1 MTALNLR
8 GGEVAGSGGCGVDAA
23 LDALAAV
30 DVPVRC
36 VRAGRLSALL
46 LLLLLCFR
54 HLDGCLGSGSESQA
68 GYDRVAKG
76 R

>member
-8 GGEVAGSGGCGVDAA
+8 GGEAAGSGGCGVDAE
-23 LDALAAV
+23 LGTLADV

-36 VRAGRLSALL
+36 VRADRLSALL
-46 LLLLLCFR
+46 LLLSFR
-54 HLDGCLGSGSESQA
+54 HLDGCLGSGSDSHA